1 MCQYFP
7 DVVVHMRRGVSGG
20 GQDEEEGAEVMA
32 GLNVASF
39 ALNSASPLHHQ
50 PAINA
55 ASIMPTQSTMAITA
69 DVGR

>member
-1 MCQYFP
+1 
-7 DVVVHMRRGVSGG
+7 MRRGVGGG
-20 GQDEEEGAEVMA
+20 GQDEAEGVEAMA

-55 ASIMPTQSTMAITA
+55 ASIMPTQNTMAHKA
-69 DVGR
+69 DEGK